1 MSIVSKDQLLGRRI
15 AGRTK
20 EVEIAGLGT
29 VRLRYPLFSQ
39 WYAWVLEQNKLGG
52 AAVPPSVIASTIA
65 MCLANE
71 DGTPMLSEDEAGEL
85 LDLEPALVVSL
96 YEVCKA
102 TIASASDDKAVEDEE
117 GN

>member
-1 MSIVSKDQLLGRRI
+1 MLVSKDQLLGRRI

-29 VRLRYPLFSQ
+29 VLLRYPLFSQ
-39 WYAWVLEQNKLGG
+39 WYGWVLEQNKLGG
-52 AAVPPSVIASTIA
+52 ASVPPSMIASTIA

>member
-1 MSIVSKDQLLGRRI
+1 MSIVTKDALLSRRV

-29 VRLRYPLFSQ
+29 VQLRYPLFAE
-39 WYAWVLEQNKLGG
+39 WYGWIVEQNKLGG
-52 AAVPPSVIASTIA
+52 APVPPSMIASTIA

-71 DGTPMLSEDEAGEL
+71 DGTAMLTRGEADEL

-96 YEVCKA
+96 YEACKK
-102 TIASASDDKAVEDEE
+102 TIASASDDEAVEDAE
-117 GN
+117 GK

>member
-1 MSIVSKDQLLGRRI
+1 MSIVSKEQLLGRRI

-20 EVEIAGLGT
+20 QVEIAGLGT
-29 VRLRYPLFSQ
+29 VLLRYPLFTQ
-39 WYAWVLEQNKLGG
+39 WYSWVLDQNKLGG
-52 AAVPPSVIASTIA
+52 AAVPPSTISSTIA

-71 DGTPMLSEDEAGEL
+71 DGSPMLSEEEAGEL

-96 YEVCKA
+96 YEACKA
-102 TIASASDDKAVEDEE
+102 TIASASDDAAVEEAE